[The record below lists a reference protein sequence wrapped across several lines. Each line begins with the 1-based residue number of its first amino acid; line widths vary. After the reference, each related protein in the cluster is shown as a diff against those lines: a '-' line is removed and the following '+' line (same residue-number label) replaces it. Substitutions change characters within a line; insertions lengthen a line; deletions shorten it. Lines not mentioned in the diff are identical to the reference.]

1 MLETL
6 QQSLQA
12 TFEDLVRTVVGLTP
26 SVLMGIVLI
35 VVALIVA
42 KVVERILRA
51 ILERVRIDSIME
63 RAGIDQALHK
73 VGLRQSLNQ
82 FLPRVA
88 YFLLLF
94 LFARTAADALGM
106 AAISAAIGSFLAY
119 MPNLIAAVLIML
131 LGSAAAQFAGT
142 TVAQAAENSGI
153 DFAKPLGTM
162 VSAIILFVLGIMA
175 IGQLQLDTEIIRLVT
190 TTALAGLGLAF
201 GLSFGLGTRE
211 ITRNMVAGFY
221 ARKILEVGEPLEIS
235 GESGVLRAITPTQ
248 TLLDQEGR
256 IVAVSNR
263 VFLDEVVKQ

>member
-12 TFEDLVRTVVGLTP
+12 TFQDLLETVVGWTP
-26 SVLMGIVLI
+26 TVLMGIVLI

-42 KVVERILRA
+42 KLVERILRT
-51 ILERVRIDSIME
+51 ILVRVRIDSVIE

-73 VGLRQSLNQ
+73 LGLRQSLNQ

-94 LFARTAADALGM
+94 LFARTAADALGLV
-106 AAISAAIGSFLAY
+106 AISAAIGSFLAY

-131 LGSAAAQFAGT
+131 LGSAAAQFAGRA
-142 TVAQAAENSGI
+142 VAEAAENSGI
-153 DFAKPLGTM
+153 DFAKPLGTL
-162 VSAIILFVLGIMA
+162 VSALVLFVIGIMA

-190 TTALAGLGLAF
+190 TTGLAGVGLAF

-221 ARKILEVGEPLEIS
+221 ARKILQVGETVEIS
-235 GESGVLRAITPTQ
+235 GERGVLRAITPTQ
-248 TLLDQEGR
+248 TVLDQEGH

-263 VFLDEVVKQ
+263 VFLDEVVRQ

>member
-12 TFEDLVRTVVGLTP
+12 TLQDLVETVVGMTP
-26 SVLMGIVLI
+26 TVLMGVVLI

-42 KVVERILRA
+42 KLVEKILRT
-51 ILERVRIDSIME
+51 ILVRVRLDSMME
-63 RAGIDQALHK
+63 RAGIDQALQK

-94 LFARTAADALGM
+94 LFARTAADALGLV
-106 AAISAAIGSFLAY
+106 AISAAIGSFLAY
-119 MPNLIAAVLIML
+119 MPNIIAAVLIML
-131 LGSAAAQFAGT
+131 LGSAAAQFAGRA
-142 TVAQAAENSGI
+142 VAEAAENSGI

-162 VSAIILFVLGIMA
+162 VSALILFVLGIMA
-175 IGQLQLDTEIIRLVT
+175 VGQLQLDTEIIRLVT
-190 TTALAGLGLAF
+190 ATGLAGLGLAF

-221 ARKILEVGEPLEIS
+221 ARKILEVGEPVEIS
-235 GESGVLRAITPTQ
+235 GERGVLRAITPTQ

-256 IVAVSNR
+256 LVALSNK
-263 VFLDEVVKQ
+263 VFLDQVIKQ